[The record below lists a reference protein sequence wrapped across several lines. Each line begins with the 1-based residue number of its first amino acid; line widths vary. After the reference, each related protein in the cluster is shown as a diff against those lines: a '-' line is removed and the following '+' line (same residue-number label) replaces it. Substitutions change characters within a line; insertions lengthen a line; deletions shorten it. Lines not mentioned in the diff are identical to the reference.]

1 MLEKD
6 NDRQI
11 LTLFVAFLQK
21 VSSAYVLPLRRPT
34 SISDLQWERG
44 FCPCSS
50 WELISSDLWILQGVK
65 IGYVISFA
73 HKPLYGVPIDRISD
87 HPRIVRLQGLQS
99 SHPSC

>member
-21 VSSAYVLPLRRPT
+21 VSSAYVLPLRRPHFDIRST
-34 SISDLQWERG
+34 WERG

-50 WELISSDLWILQGVK
+50 WELISSDLWILQGVT
-65 IGYVISFA
+65 IGYVIFFA
-73 HKPLYGVPIDRISD
+73 HKPLYGVPIDRTSE
-87 HPRIVRLQGLQS
+87 HPRIVSLQGLQS